1 MVSYQYPKSRY
12 KIPDHHSHITFRRP
26 IQLIIADD
34 HEMLRQGF
42 HNMLR
47 RLKHIELIGE
57 AADGQELVD
66 LCIQLQPDVI
76 VTDIQMPRLNGVEA
90 TREIL
95 KILPTTRII
104 ALTLFHEDH
113 LVVDMLEAGAKGY
126 LLKHTNKEEIVEAI
140 ETVADNRNYYCAHTT
155 QQLAHL
161 IATSQYIPHRR
172 KSIPSFSE
180 KELQVI
186 NLLCREL
193 SNKEIAD
200 KMQLSSRTVESYR
213 EVIFDKM
220 EVRNVAGLVVFAIK
234 QGMFRV

>member
-1 MVSYQYPKSRY
+1 
-12 KIPDHHSHITFRRP
+12 
-26 IQLIIADD
+26 
-34 HEMLRQGF
+34 MLRQGF